1 MTLTFYLQIACACW
15 LGCIIHDGF
24 TKLNDWIW
32 DNFIDK
38 DKKKE

>member
-24 TKLNDWIW
+24 NKVTDWIW
-32 DNFIDK
+32 DNFIQK
-38 DKKKE
+38 DKKKG